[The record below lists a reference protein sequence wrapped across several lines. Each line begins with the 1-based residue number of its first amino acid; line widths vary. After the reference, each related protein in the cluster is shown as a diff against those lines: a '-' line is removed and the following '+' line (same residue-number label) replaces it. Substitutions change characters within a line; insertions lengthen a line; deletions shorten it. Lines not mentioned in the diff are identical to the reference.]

1 MIDKIDKQIL
11 YILQSNARIS
21 NAEIA
26 RQVGLAPSAIL
37 ERMRKLS
44 ENGVIKNY
52 ETRIEPKEI
61 GLGLLAFVF
70 VRTTDCLEV
79 TERELAKLPEVL
91 EIHDVAGDDSY
102 LLKVRTKDPDDLA
115 RLLREELRAIP
126 NVIGTRTT
134 VVLQTIKETSALAI
148 DIDEPKKKQK
158 KR

>member
-70 VRTTDCLEV
+70 VRTTDCLEI

-126 NVIGTRTT
+126 NVIRTHARA
-134 VVLQTIKETSALAI
+134 VVLQTIKRPRSN
-148 DIDEPKKKQK
+148 
-158 KR
+158 RH

>member
-70 VRTTDCLEV
+70 VRTTDCLEI

-148 DIDEPKKKQK
+148 DIEEPKKKRK

>member
-26 RQVGLAPSAIL
+26 RRVGLAPSAIL

-70 VRTTDCLEV
+70 VRTTDCLEI

-148 DIDEPKKKQK
+148 DIEEPKKKRK